1 VALKRTEGIVLK
13 SAPFGEADL
22 IVTYL
27 TKDFG
32 LIRTFA
38 KSPRKAKSRF
48 GASLE
53 PLTCSRISFFGR
65 EDASLPRL
73 TQSDII
79 ESFQGLRESLDAF
92 ACASETTALILELLP
107 EGEPNRKAFWLLRA
121 VLKLMEALPGRRGF
135 LVLLFKIRLLDMA
148 GYSPLLKHA
157 AAGQRGHG
165 PLRYW
170 KLHEN
175 MRTWEFPAALRI
187 KPSSAM
193 MGELKSLIDAHI
205 KEIL

>member
-1 VALKRTEGIVLK
+1 MLHRRTEGIVLK

-32 LIRTFA
+32 LIRAFA

-53 PLTCSRISFFGR
+53 PLTYARLSFFGR

-92 ACASETTALILELLP
+92 TDASEATALVLELLP
-107 EGEPNRKAFWLLRA
+107 EGEPNRKAFRLLRA

-157 AAGQRGHG
+157 AAGQRK
-165 PLRYW
+165 P
-170 KLHEN
+170 HES
-175 MRTWEFPAALRI
+175 MRTWEIPAALRI
-187 KPSSAM
+187 RPSAVM
-193 MGELKSLIDAHI
+193 QGELKSLVDAHI